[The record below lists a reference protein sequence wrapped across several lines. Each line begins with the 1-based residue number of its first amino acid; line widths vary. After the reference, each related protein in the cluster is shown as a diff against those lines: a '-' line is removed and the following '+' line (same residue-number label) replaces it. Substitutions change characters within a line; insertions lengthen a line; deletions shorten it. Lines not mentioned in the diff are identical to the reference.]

1 MNKKCIMIACAFF
14 VAVALQAK
22 VSLPAFFS
30 DGMVMQQQSQASL
43 WGKASKGKIV
53 EVTTGWDGQTY
64 TTRADEQGKWKLTV
78 QTPAAGGPYDIT
90 SPAAARPRPP
100 APHPAAPWIPSEQSN
115 MEMLVNAL

>member
-43 WGKASKGKIV
+43 WGNASKGKIV
-53 EVTTGWDGQTY
+53 
-64 TTRADEQGKWKLTV
+64 
-78 QTPAAGGPYDIT
+78 
-90 SPAAARPRPP
+90 
-100 APHPAAPWIPSEQSN
+100 
-115 MEMLVNAL
+115 

>member
-43 WGKASKGKIV
+43 WGKASKGKSLSDYRL
-53 EVTTGWDGQTY
+53 GW
-64 TTRADEQGKWKLTV
+64 ADLYYE
-78 QTPAAGGPYDIT
+78 
-90 SPAAARPRPP
+90 S
-100 APHPAAPWIPSEQSN
+100 
-115 MEMLVNAL
+115 

>member
-1 MNKKCIMIACAFF
+1 MYHDSLCFF

-90 SPAAARPRPP
+90 L
-100 APHPAAPWIPSEQSN
+100 
-115 MEMLVNAL
+115 MMVNALGLRIFLWVNYGFVRGRAIWRCL

>member
-53 EVTTGWDGQTY
+53 EVG
-64 TTRADEQGKWKLTV
+64 
-78 QTPAAGGPYDIT
+78 
-90 SPAAARPRPP
+90 RPILRELMSKESGNLLYRHLLQE
-100 APHPAAPWIPSEQSN
+100 APMILLL
-115 MEMLVNAL
+115 MMVNALGLRISLWVNYGFVRGRAIWRCL

>member
-43 WGKASKGKIV
+43 WGKARSKGRWSDYRL
-53 EVTTGWDGQTY
+53 GW
-64 TTRADEQGKWKLTV
+64 ADLYYE
-78 QTPAAGGPYDIT
+78 
-90 SPAAARPRPP
+90 S
-100 APHPAAPWIPSEQSN
+100 
-115 MEMLVNAL
+115 